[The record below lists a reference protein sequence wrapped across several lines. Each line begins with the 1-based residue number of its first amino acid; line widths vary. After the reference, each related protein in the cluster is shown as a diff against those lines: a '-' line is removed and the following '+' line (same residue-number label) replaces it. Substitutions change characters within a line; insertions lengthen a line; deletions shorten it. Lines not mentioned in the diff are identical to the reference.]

1 MCSLVFKHRLLENI
15 PCLDQ
20 TWFLGNCR
28 NCQICRWLFHLSAHL
43 QLMDFHWLP
52 SDLRWHRG
60 IMWDPRQ
67 RQSTAVVTQAKETQ
81 QKDKENNGKQK
92 IGSYGVRASVDY
104 VLMAKQ
110 RWQVMMAKTRIMI
123 VLTDAESD
131 FCFKSRVLCDI
142 HISCTDSPHWTS
154 GSPGVCM
161 RMSRS

>member
-1 MCSLVFKHRLLENI
+1 MPYGKSVSLKFLLR
-15 PCLDQ
+15 PFTSLLPAKA
-20 TWFLGNCR
+20 TSPKKASPMFS
-28 NCQICRWLFHLSAHL
+28 ICC
-43 QLMDFHWLP
+43 
-52 SDLRWHRG
+52 
-60 IMWDPRQ
+60 
-67 RQSTAVVTQAKETQ
+67 TAVVTQAKETQ

-110 RWQVMMAKTRIMI
+110 RWQVMLAKTRIMI